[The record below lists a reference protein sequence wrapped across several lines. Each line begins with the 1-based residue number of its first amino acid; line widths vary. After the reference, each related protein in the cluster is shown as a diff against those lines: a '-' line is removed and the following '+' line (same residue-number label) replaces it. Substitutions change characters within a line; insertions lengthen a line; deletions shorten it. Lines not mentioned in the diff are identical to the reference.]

1 MQNTLIQRMPFVRYV
16 VFAAAIA
23 VLVVGSLASITPT
36 WGAPMDSTDSAPPG
50 TSIILRVG
58 GKTITATLNDSR
70 TAQDFIKT
78 LPRSMK
84 MTRWGDREFY
94 GKVGTRLF
102 DAGARQKGFTDGD
115 ISYWATG
122 GSFAIFYDSS
132 KDQNISDLIVIGK
145 INSDVGVFKSLED
158 QLDMQIEL
166 AR

>member
-1 MQNTLIQRMPFVRYV
+1 MPSTLIQRIPFVRRV
-16 VFAAAIA
+16 VFAAVIA
-23 VLVVGSLASITPT
+23 LLVVSSLTSIRHAR
-36 WGAPMDSTDSAPPG
+36 GAPMDSMDSAHPR
-50 TSIILRVG
+50 TSIVIRAG
-58 GKTITATLNDSR
+58 GKIITATLNDSR

-102 DAGARQKGFTDGD
+102 DAGARQKGFADGD

-145 INSDVGVFKSLED
+145 ISSDVGVFKSLED

-166 AR
+166 AP